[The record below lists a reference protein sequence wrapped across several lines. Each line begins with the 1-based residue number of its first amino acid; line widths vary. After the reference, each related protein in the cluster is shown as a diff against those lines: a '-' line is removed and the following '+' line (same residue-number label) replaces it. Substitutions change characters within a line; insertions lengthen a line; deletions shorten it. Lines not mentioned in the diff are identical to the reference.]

1 MGRLLLK
8 MPVRVG
14 PMIDGSLKAQIIGS
28 KAVPRLRDQRVED
41 NAFHQ
46 YLLAASR
53 LLDQTRKYENLSRLP
68 GAVASRS
75 AALG

>member
-1 MGRLLLK
+1 VDRLLLK
-8 MPVRVG
+8 MPVRLG
-14 PMIDGSLKAQIIGS
+14 PMTDGSLKAQIINWAAEPSRGCGT
-28 KAVPRLRDQRVED
+28 

-53 LLDQTRKYENLSRLP
+53 LAGQTRKYENLSRLP
-68 GAVASRS
+68 GAVASPS